1 MSNISSSTTGCQT
14 YYQVLQGVQHII
26 KYYRVSNDFYNLP
39 KKEKMISFYF
49 TTVYV
54 LRKKMCDFFGTPC
67 ILFVAEGS
75 WGRRVGLNTINYSP
89 DLTIISCTLPLPYN
103 LPSPLRSK
111 LGRWFYSNISEF
123 KCLLPSCYFC
133 NVLIATLI

>member
-1 MSNISSSTTGCQT
+1 MTVTQF
-14 YYQVLQGVQHII
+14 HII
-26 KYYRVSNDFYNLP
+26 KYYRVSNILSSTTGCPTIFTTFQ

-49 TTVYV
+49 TTVYI
-54 LRKKMCDFFGTPC
+54 LREKMCDFFGTPC

-111 LGRWFYSNISEF
+111 LGRWFHSNISEF